1 MIVNNSD
8 ELKAEIIWALKSV
21 YSGYSYNSSKDMS
34 SLFHTMF
41 PDSKIAKDMTID
53 ADKIRYVIN
62 FGIAPIFKSMLVE
75 SIKLSE
81 CYVVCFDKSLNSET
95 QNYEMDDILIRFFDA
110 KDNKVKTCYL
120 DSQYLGHSTHS
131 DLIRGYNETAKDLD
145 ENKLV
150 QISMDGPNFS
160 LKMLQKIN
168 EERTANEFHHLI
180 SIGSCGLHTIHGT
193 FCTGAEA
200 TDWSIK
206 KVLRGVY
213 IVLHDSPARGENYQ
227 EITGSDT
234 FPLNFCT
241 TWYLYLS
248 IIYIYI
254 YIYIYIF
261 I

>member
-1 MIVNNSD
+1 
-8 ELKAEIIWALKSV
+8 
-21 YSGYSYNSSKDMS
+21 
-34 SLFHTMF
+34 MF
-41 PDSKIAKDMTID
+41 PDSKIAKDMTIGT
-53 ADKIRYVIN
+53 DKIRYVIN

-81 CYVVCFDKSLNSET
+81 CYVVCFDESLNNET
-95 QNYEMDDILIRFFDA
+95 QNCEMNVLIRFFDA
-110 KDNKVKTCYL
+110 KDNKVKTRYL

-131 DLIRGYNETAKDLD
+131 DLIRGYNEAVKDLD

-150 QISMDGPNFS
+150 QISMDGPNVN

-180 SIGSCGLHTIHGT
+180 SIGSCGLHTVHGA
-193 FCTGAEA
+193 FRTGAEA

-206 KVLRGVY
+206 KILRGAY
-213 IVLHDSPARGENYQ
+213 IVLHDSPARREDYQ

-234 FPLNFCT
+234 FPLNFCAAR
-241 TWYLYLS
+241 YLYLYVS

-254 YIYIYIF
+254 YSAMLCIQYIATLKYGCNF
-261 I
+261 HTSFFE